1 VLPGVRKNQGEIM
14 KSAVY
19 IRAIIAFLITIS
31 AGYYQRLTGPTH
43 PINVDLEWKGVE
55 ISGKLTRSHGEE
67 SGQPIE
73 ITVADTSVD
82 AVLVYRRFHTN
93 DEWVGMMMTRE
104 NEVLRGSLPQ
114 QPPAGKLE
122 YYIQLKKGDDFQN
135 FPVEKLVVTRF
146 TGTVPSAVLGF
157 HIFFMFLA
165 MFLSNWTG
173 LEALFKQDRMYK
185 LALWTTGLLF
195 LGGMILGPF
204 VQKYAF
210 GEFWT
215 GVPFGFDLTDNKT
228 LVTMVTWVAAAWM
241 SYKRKFSARTWIIIA
256 AIVLLLVYS
265 IPHSMMGSEL
275 DYETGEIGTGE

>member
-1 VLPGVRKNQGEIM
+1 M

-43 PINVDLEWKGVE
+43 PLTVGLAWEGIE
-55 ISGKLTRSHGEE
+55 ISGKLSRSHGDD
-67 SGQPIE
+67 GDQPIE
-73 ITVADTSVD
+73 ITVPDTSVS
-82 AVLVYRRFHTN
+82 AVLIYRRFNTN
-93 DEWVGMMMTRE
+93 DEWVGMTMTRE
-104 NEVLRGSLPQ
+104 DDILLGSLPH

-122 YYIQLKKGDDFQN
+122 YLIQLKKGDDLQV
-135 FPVEKLVVTRF
+135 FPQDQLVVTRF
-146 TGTVPSAVLGF
+146 TGKVPSVILGS
-157 HIFFMFLA
+157 HILFMFLA
-165 MFLSNWTG
+165 MFLSNWAG
-173 LEALFKQDRMYK
+173 IEAIFKKDRMFK

-195 LGGMILGPF
+195 LGGMILGPV

-215 GVPFGFDLTDNKT
+215 GVPFGIDLTDNKT
-228 LVTMVTWVAAAWM
+228 LVTMITWGVAAWY
-241 SYKRKFSARTWIIIA
+241 SYKKKNSARTWIIIA

-275 DYETGEIGTGE
+275 DYESGKIGTVE